1 MLSGHKT
8 HVNLETDG
16 NSKTLTE
23 ENESKGLFAKVW
35 LG

>member
-8 HVNLETDG
+8 YHVNLETDD

-23 ENESKGLFAKVW
+23 ENESKELLQRCG
-35 LG
+35 